1 MAPEQKGNAPK
12 TKITTSTAGE
22 DLTLPVESRTLIT
35 QGDFAVGSQYYYT
48 AQKNGN
54 STRDWTIRKIKLM
67 NAYILESSGR
77 TLLAC
82 IHVAENEVRN
92 STCLDKIAISSHVLI
107 SRRLHTDFFLLRPYY
122 GCQTNKNYSFNHRH

>member
-1 MAPEQKGNAPK
+1 METPQG
-12 TKITTSTAGE
+12 TKQSE
-22 DLTLPVESRTLIT
+22 KS
-35 QGDFAVGSQYYYT
+35 
-48 AQKNGN
+48 
-54 STRDWTIRKIKLM
+54 M

-107 SRRLHTDFFLLRPYY
+107 TEDFTLIFLLRSYY
-122 GCQTNKNYSFNHRH
+122 GCQTKKTIVLIIGTKVI

>member
-54 STRDWTIRKIKLM
+54 STRD
-67 NAYILESSGR
+67 
-77 TLLAC
+77 
-82 IHVAENEVRN
+82 
-92 STCLDKIAISSHVLI
+92 
-107 SRRLHTDFFLLRPYY
+107 
-122 GCQTNKNYSFNHRH
+122 

>member
-54 STRDWTIRKIKLM
+54 STRDQTIRKINECLHIREFRQ
-67 NAYILESSGR
+67 N
-77 TLLAC
+77 TAC
-82 IHVAENEVRN
+82 LYTR
-92 STCLDKIAISSHVLI
+92 C
-107 SRRLHTDFFLLRPYY
+107 
-122 GCQTNKNYSFNHRH
+122 

>member
-1 MAPEQKGNAPK
+1 METPQG
-12 TKITTSTAGE
+12 TKQSE
-22 DLTLPVESRTLIT
+22 KS
-35 QGDFAVGSQYYYT
+35 
-48 AQKNGN
+48 
-54 STRDWTIRKIKLM
+54 M

-107 SRRLHTDFFLLRPYY
+107 SRRLHTDFFAEAILRLS
-122 GCQTNKNYSFNHRH
+122 NKQKL